1 MRKFLITMLL
11 VMMTVPA
18 AYAATLKPYT
28 ATYSVIT
35 HGIRAGESEFKLQQI
50 GPRRWRFSSE
60 SHTTGLV
67 SLFRDDAI
75 SESSVFTVGNTGQFD
90 AREYHYSHTGDDER
104 TQNILFDWKKC
115 LAHSTYRG
123 DKATI
128 KIPRDASD
136 PFLAQLKLSQRV
148 AKGMTEGAF
157 TVINRNKLDVYH
169 LRVTG
174 KAAVVVPAGGYKT
187 IRVERSE
194 PGSSRKTIFW
204 LAPKLNYV
212 PVKVEQLKDGD
223 SVFRLELRSIDFKPD
238 PRHYHPQN

>member
-1 MRKFLITMLL
+1 MHKFLVTALL
-11 VMMTVPA
+11 VMMAVP
-18 AYAATLKPYT
+18 AYAAALEPYT

-35 HGIRAGESEFKLQQI
+35 HGIRAGESEFTLRSLGSQ
-50 GPRRWRFSSE
+50 RWRFSSE
-60 SHTTGLV
+60 SHTTGIV
-67 SLFRDDAI
+67 SLFRDDSI
-75 SESSVFTVGNTGQFD
+75 SESSVFTVGDTGQFD
-90 AREYHYSHTGDDER
+90 AREYHYSRTGDDER

-136 PFLAQLKLSQRV
+136 PFLAQLKLSRRV
-148 AKGMTEGAF
+148 ANGMTEGAF
-157 TVINRNKLDVYH
+157 TVVNRNKLDVYH

-194 PGSSRKTIFW
+194 PGSSRKTVFW

-212 PVKVEQLKDGD
+212 PVKVEQIKDGD
-223 SVFRLELRSIDFKPD
+223 SVFRLELRKIEFKP
-238 PRHYHPQN
+238 